1 MRRILRVSDNVLM
14 HPVRSVF
21 DTLAILLCLHPVG
34 KYCKTAIMHHWQG
47 SKPQSNEVH
56 EPPAPN
62 S

>member
-47 SKPQSNEVH
+47 SKPQSN
-56 EPPAPN
+56 
-62 S
+62 